1 MGGVVALAVTDLL
14 FEERIASAL
23 RRLGL
28 EPRVVG
34 SIPALRDALDG
45 AALAV
50 VDLQA
55 AGFDGVEAVREAAAC
70 GAPVIAFGRHTDA
83 DALRRARDAGAR
95 AVPRSSFFE
104 QLPALVA
111 SALESR
117 APTG

>member
-1 MGGVVALAVTDLL
+1 M
-14 FEERIASAL
+14 FEERIANGL

-28 EPRVVG
+28 KPRVAG
-34 SIPALRDALDG
+34 SIAALRDALDG
-45 AALAV
+45 AALVV

-55 AGFDGVEAVREAAAC
+55 EGFDGVEAVREAAAR

-83 DALRRARDAGAR
+83 DALRRAREAGAR

-117 APTG
+117 TPAG